1 LPGLAALRKVRRFGQ
16 PGVPMAR
23 NNLLWLLATA
33 LLLWSAAASAAGEV
47 QWLSEGPGGEPRI
60 VVYYFYSDTC
70 PHCIEARPFVAA
82 LDERDWIDLRAYEIT
97 RNREHGL
104 LYRDTAA
111 AIGEQARSVPAFLF
125 CATMHTGFERPETT
139 GAVLLARMEHCHADP
154 ERVLSALTVG
164 GPTPGEVMGVEIP
177 VLGLVNPSDW
187 GLPIL
192 TVIIAGLDAFNPCA
206 FFVLLFLLS
215 LMVHARSRTRMML
228 VGGTFVVIS
237 GVIYFVFMAAWL
249 NVFLFIGE
257 LRMVTLVAGLIA
269 VTLAA
274 INIKDYF
281 WFQAGGPSLSIP
293 ESKKPGMYQRMRNLV
308 GAKSLPAMLAGT
320 AVLAIA
326 VNSYELLC
334 TAGLPMVY
342 TRILTL
348 READTFVYY
357 MYLVLYNVIYVIP
370 LLIIVMLFV
379 LRFGSRKLGESEGR
393 LLKLMSGMMMLGLGG
408 VMLVAPMALNNAGVA
423 IGLLFAAIVATSMI
437 HLGMRKRGLI

>member
-1 LPGLAALRKVRRFGQ
+1 MSRLDPLRLLAALLVLVSA
-16 PGVPMAR
+16 PS
-23 NNLLWLLATA
+23 ATA
-33 LLLWSAAASAAGEV
+33 DV
-47 QWLSEGPGGEPRI
+47 QWLGTGPDGETRL

-70 PHCIEARPFVAA
+70 PHCIEAKPFVAE
-82 LDERDWIDLRAYEIT
+82 LDARDWIELRAYEIT
-97 RNREHGL
+97 KNRDNGI

-111 AIGEQARSVPAFLF
+111 AIGEQARSVPAFIF
-125 CATMHTGFERPETT
+125 CGSMHTGFDRRETT
-139 GAVLLARMEHCHADP
+139 GAVLDARLESCRANPSRYLA
-154 ERVLSALTVG
+154 VLKEA
-164 GPTPGEVMGVEIP
+164 GPVPGEVMGVQVP
-177 VLGLVNPSDW
+177 VLGFINPSDW

-215 LMVHARSRTRMML
+215 LMVHARSRARMML

-237 GVIYFVFMAAWL
+237 GVIYFIFMAAWL
-249 NVFLFIGE
+249 NVFLLIGE
-257 LRMVTLVAGLIA
+257 LRLVTLIAGLVA

-281 WFQAGGPSLSIP
+281 WFQSGGPSLSIP

-308 GAKSLPAMLAGT
+308 AAKSLWAMLAGT
-320 AVLAIA
+320 AILAVA

-357 MYLVLYNVIYVIP
+357 MYLVLYNIIYVIP

-379 LRFGSRKLGESEGR
+379 LRFGSRKLGEREGR

-423 IGLLFAAIVATSMI
+423 IGLLFVAILVTWLI
-437 HLGMRKRGLI
+437 HTVMKKRGLI

>member
-1 LPGLAALRKVRRFGQ
+1 LAGPPARSKVLRVGSPGDPMRHSVLPGLVAA
-16 PGVPMAR
+16 
-23 NNLLWLLATA
+23 WLALFLAPA
-33 LLLWSAAASAAGEV
+33 AAGEV
-47 QWLSEGPGGEPRI
+47 DWLNEGPDGNTQI
-60 VVYYFYSDTC
+60 VVWYFYSDTC
-70 PHCIEARPFVAA
+70 PHCIDAKPFVAA
-82 LDERDWIDLRAYEIT
+82 LDARDWIDLRAYEIT
-97 RNREHGL
+97 KNRTHGL

-111 AIGEQARSVPAFLF
+111 AIGEQARSVPAFIF
-125 CATMHTGFERPETT
+125 CGSMHTGFERPETT
-139 GAVLLARMEHCHADP
+139 GAVLLARMEHCRADP
-154 ERVLSALTVG
+154 ERVLGALG
-164 GPTPGEVMGVEIP
+164 GDGPTPGEVMGLDVPI
-177 VLGLVNPSDW
+177 LGFINPSDW

-192 TVIIAGLDAFNPCA
+192 TVVIAGLDAFNPCA

-215 LMVHARSRTRMML
+215 LMVHARSRARMML

-249 NVFLFIGE
+249 NVFLLIGE

-281 WFQAGGPSLSIP
+281 WFQSGGPSLSIP

-308 GAKSLPAMLAGT
+308 AARSVWAMMAGT

-357 MYLVLYNVIYVIP
+357 MYLVFYNIIYVIP

-423 IGLLFAAIVATSMI
+423 IGLLVAAVLVTWLI
-437 HLGMRKRGLI
+437 HAVMKKRGLI

>member
-1 LPGLAALRKVRRFGQ
+1 MRQSGYFRQLATLLVLFCMPGLALCGDDPQWFSDGPDGERR
-16 PGVPMAR
+16 
-23 NNLLWLLATA
+23 
-33 LLLWSAAASAAGEV
+33 
-47 QWLSEGPGGEPRI
+47 
-60 VVYYFYSDTC
+60 VVLYYFYSDTC

-82 LDERDWIDLRAYEIT
+82 LGDRDWIDLRAYEIT

-111 AIGEQARSVPAFLF
+111 AIGEQARSVPAFIF
-125 CATMHTGFERPETT
+125 CGAMHTGFDREATT
-139 GAVLLARMEHCHADP
+139 GAILLARLEVCHADP
-154 ERVLSALTVG
+154 HAFLATRDAATPV
-164 GPTPGEVMGVEIP
+164 PGEIAGVQVP
-177 VLGLVNPSDW
+177 VLGLIDHADW

-192 TVIIAGLDAFNPCA
+192 TVVIAGLDAFNPCA

-215 LMVHARSRTRMML
+215 LMIHARSRTRMVL

-249 NVFLFIGE
+249 NVFLLLGE
-257 LRMVTLVAGLIA
+257 LRVVTLIAGLVA
-269 VTLAA
+269 VSLAA

-281 WFQAGGPSLSIP
+281 WFRSGGPSLSIP

-308 GAKSLPAMLAGT
+308 AAKSLAAMLAGT
-320 AVLAIA
+320 AVLAIV

-357 MYLVLYNVIYVIP
+357 TYLVLYNLVYVLP
-370 LLIIVMLFV
+370 LFAIVMLFV
-379 LRFGSRKLGESEGR
+379 LRFGSRKLGDSEGR

-408 VMLVAPMALNNAGVA
+408 LMLAAPAALNNAGIA
-423 IGLLFAAIVATSMI
+423 IGLLFAALLVTWTI
-437 HLGMRKRGLI
+437 HYGTRKRGLI

>member
-1 LPGLAALRKVRRFGQ
+1 MKRSVLPGLVVAWLALF
-16 PGVPMAR
+16 
-23 NNLLWLLATA
+23 LAP
-33 LLLWSAAASAAGEV
+33 AAADEV
-47 QWLSEGPGGEPRI
+47 QWLNEAADGSTQI
-60 VVYYFYSDTC
+60 VVWYFYSDTC
-70 PHCIEARPFVAA
+70 PHCIEAKPFIAA
-82 LDERDWIDLRAYEIT
+82 LDARDWIDLRAYEIT
-97 RNREHGL
+97 RNRDYGL

-111 AIGEQARSVPAFLF
+111 AIGEQARSVPAFIF
-125 CATMHTGFERPETT
+125 CGSMHTGFERPETT

-154 ERVLSALTVG
+154 QRVLGALG
-164 GPTPGEVMGVEIP
+164 GDGPTPGEVMGLDVPI
-177 VLGLVNPSDW
+177 LGFINPSDW

-192 TVIIAGLDAFNPCA
+192 TVVIAGLDAFNPCA

-215 LMVHARSRTRMML
+215 LMVHARSRARMML

-249 NVFLFIGE
+249 NVFLLIGE

-281 WFQAGGPSLSIP
+281 WFQSGGPSLSIP

-308 GAKSLPAMLAGT
+308 AARSVWAMMAGT

-357 MYLVLYNVIYVIP
+357 MYLVFYNIIYVIP

-423 IGLLFAAIVATSMI
+423 IGLLFAAILVTWLI
-437 HLGMRKRGLI
+437 HAVMKKRGLI

>member
-1 LPGLAALRKVRRFGQ
+1 MRPMIATRRLAAL
-16 PGVPMAR
+16 
-23 NNLLWLLATA
+23 
-33 LLLWSAAASAAGEV
+33 LLLLCASAASAADV
-47 QWLSEGPGGEPRI
+47 DWLKPGPDGTSQV

-70 PHCIEARPFVAA
+70 PHCIEAKPFVAS
-82 LDERDWIDLRAYEIT
+82 LDELEWVELRAHEVT
-97 RNREHGL
+97 KNRDNAL
-104 LYRDTAA
+104 LYRDVAA

-125 CATMHTGFERPETT
+125 CGSMHTGFDRPETT
-139 GAVLLARMEHCHADP
+139 GAVLLARMEHCRANP
-154 ERVLSALTVG
+154 ELLRAAPAG
-164 GPTPGEVMGVEIP
+164 APQPGKVMGVEVP
-177 VLGLVNPSDW
+177 LLGLINPADW

-215 LMVHARSRTRMML
+215 LMVHARSRARMML

-237 GVIYFVFMAAWL
+237 GVIYFIFMAAWL
-249 NVFLFIGE
+249 NVFLLIGE
-257 LRMVTLVAGLIA
+257 LRLVTLVAGLVA
-269 VTLAA
+269 VALAA

-281 WFQAGGPSLSIP
+281 WFQSGGPSLSIP

-308 GAKSLPAMLAGT
+308 AAKSIWAMLVGT
-320 AVLAIA
+320 AILAVA

-357 MYLVLYNVIYVIP
+357 MYLVLYNIIYVIP

-379 LRFGSRKLGESEGR
+379 MKFGSRKLGEAEGR
-393 LLKLMSGMMMLGLGG
+393 LLKLMSGMMMLGLGA
-408 VMLVAPMALNNAGVA
+408 VMLLAPAALNNAGIA
-423 IGLLFAAIVATSMI
+423 IGLLGAAVLATWLI
-437 HLGMRKRGLI
+437 HAVMKKRGLI

>member
-1 LPGLAALRKVRRFGQ
+1 MRLERFLLALAAV
-16 PGVPMAR
+16 
-23 NNLLWLLATA
+23 A
-33 LLLWSAAASAAGEV
+33 LLSFASTSGANEV
-47 QWLSEGPGGEPRI
+47 EWLSEGPGGEARI
-60 VVYYFYSDTC
+60 VVWYFYSDTC
-70 PHCIEARPFVAA
+70 PHCIEARPFVAS
-82 LDERDWIDLRAYEIT
+82 LDARDWIDLRAYEIVKT
-97 RNREHGL
+97 REHGL
-104 LYRDTAA
+104 LYRDIAA
-111 AIGEQARSVPAFLF
+111 AIGEQARSVPAFIF
-125 CATMHTGFERPETT
+125 CGAMHTGFDRPETT
-139 GAVLLARMEHCHADP
+139 GAVLLARMEHCHTNP
-154 ERVLSALTVG
+154 EQVLGTLGLS
-164 GPTPGEVMGVEIP
+164 GPTPGQVMGVEVP

-187 GLPIL
+187 GLPVL
-192 TVIIAGLDAFNPCA
+192 TVVIAGLDAFNPCA

-228 VGGTFVVIS
+228 VGGTFVLIS
-237 GVIYFVFMAAWL
+237 GLIYFVFMAAWL
-249 NVFLFIGE
+249 NVFLLIGE
-257 LRMVTLVAGLIA
+257 LRMVTLIAGVIA
-269 VTLAA
+269 VSLAA

-348 READTFVYY
+348 READAFVYY
-357 MYLVLYNVIYVIP
+357 MYLVLYNIIYVIP

-408 VMLVAPMALNNAGVA
+408 VMLVAPMALNQAGVA
-423 IGLLFAAIVATSMI
+423 IGLLAVAIVLTSLI
-437 HLGMRKRGLI
+437 HLVMKKRGLI